1 MSAVIS
7 TVSNLLKDVYLPPV
21 VEQLS
26 NEVELLNRIK
36 KKSDAE
42 LVGNQVVLPLH
53 TNRSGGIIRGAAY
66 GWEPGLPARGL

>member
-53 TNRSGGIIRGAAY
+53 TNRSGGIGAAY